1 MSTFGRN
8 LRLAL
13 RQLARNPGF
22 ATTVIITLALSIG
35 ANTAIFS
42 VVNALMLKSLPYP
55 QPDRIGTLF
64 QRTQGPQASD
74 EMRWIDGTQ
83 WERLR
88 DNVPSL
94 TSAVYAALAGGA
106 NLKAGSQIAYA
117 HAGRV
122 SARYFDVLG
131 IRPAIGRA
139 FSATED
145 APKGPKAVILSYN
158 LWHNVFASDRNL
170 IGQTIHLKGEPYTVI
185 GILPQGAATPLNA
198 DLYTALQPSREGEG
212 QGTNF
217 GVIFRL
223 NNSATWQQADG
234 EINRAW
240 AYRISQI
247 ESKNPGTKIAY
258 YTVPLQRGVTAQLR
272 PRAIGLMLSAGFIL
286 LIACANLAG
295 LTLVRMSRRLPE
307 IATRMAL
314 GASRWQI
321 QKQLWLE
328 NLVLAVLGGSA
339 GIVVGFAA
347 LRGLLSL
354 LPEGFLPVASVPL
367 DAPVLAFT
375 MTVSLLTSALFGMLP
390 ALATNRVHLRS
401 SIASRGASSGQS
413 VRLRQ
418 ALIAGEVALT
428 VVLLAGAG
436 LLIRSLIHLET
447 LPPGFNPNGVMTAK
461 ASLDDARYH
470 DPVAFRRLMSDSI
483 DAMQRIPGVESAAV
497 GLTLPY
503 ERTLNDG
510 VVLHDGPQT
519 GKSVGT
525 DVVYVTPRFFEVL
538 QMPLIRGR
546 AFTTADSPNAQPV
559 VIVNSAFARKFFPG
573 LNPVGLVISK
583 NALIVGVVS
592 DTQLSSGLNPTA
604 PIQSEE
610 TIYMPATQVAA
621 PMLFV
626 HAWFQPSWVVR
637 TTRPVEGLT
646 EQMQK
651 ALAAVDPA
659 LPFSGFYRMSDLQA
673 ESLSEQRVEVAL
685 LGTMAALA
693 LLLSAVGIF
702 ALVASLVTQR
712 TREIGIRIA
721 LGSTIRQA
729 MAHISSSGVSAAGAG
744 LLLGLMLCVIALRA
758 MRSVLYGV
766 GVFDAPSLFAV
777 IGTLGVVALLAATI
791 PALRIARIDPAVTLR
806 ED

>member
-1 MSTFGRN
+1 MSFLGQN
-8 LRLAL
+8 LRFAV
-13 RQLARNPGF
+13 RQLLRNRAF
-22 ATTVIITLALSIG
+22 TITVVITLALSIG

-42 VVNALMLKSLPYP
+42 IVNALMLKSLPYP

-64 QRTQGPQASD
+64 QREQGPGASD
-74 EMRWIDGTQ
+74 ALRWIDGTQ

-106 NLKAGSQIAYA
+106 NLQAGSQIAYV

-122 SARYFDVLG
+122 SASYFDVLG
-131 IRPAIGRA
+131 IRPAVGRV
-139 FSATED
+139 FSAVED

-158 LWHNVFASDRNL
+158 LWHTTFASDRNL

-185 GILPQGAATPLNA
+185 GILPQDATTPLNA
-198 DLYTALQPSREGEG
+198 DLYTALQPSPDGEG

-223 NNSATWQQADG
+223 NDSATWLQADA

-240 AYRISQI
+240 TYRISQI

-258 YTVPLQRGVTAQLR
+258 YTVPLQLGMTAQLR
-272 PRAIGLMLSAGFIL
+272 PRAIALMLSAGFIL

-328 NLVLAVLGGSA
+328 NLLLACFGGAA
-339 GIVVGFAA
+339 GIGVGFAA

-367 DAPVLAFT
+367 NGPVLAFT
-375 MTVSLLTSALFGMLP
+375 MAVSLLTSLLFGMLP
-390 ALATNRVHLRS
+390 ALMTSRVDLRAS
-401 SIASRGASSGQS
+401 MTSRGASASQS
-413 VRLRQ
+413 ISLRQ

-428 VVLLAGAG
+428 VVLLAGSG
-436 LLIRSLIHLET
+436 LLVRSLIHLET

-470 DPVAFRRLMSDSI
+470 DPVAFRRLMSESI
-483 DAMQRIPGVESAAV
+483 DAMQRIPGVQSAAV
-497 GLTLPY
+497 ALTLPY

-510 VVLHDGPQT
+510 VILHDGPQT

-525 DVVYVTPRFFEVL
+525 DVVYVTPRFFDVL

-546 AFTTADSPNAQPV
+546 AFTAADGPNTQPV
-559 VIVNSAFARKFFPG
+559 VIINSTFAQKFFPG
-573 LNPVGLVISK
+573 INPVGLVISK

-592 DTQLSSGLNPTA
+592 DTQLSSGLNSTA

-621 PMLFV
+621 PMLMV
-626 HAWFQPSWVVR
+626 HVWFQPSWVVR
-637 TTRPVEGLT
+637 TARPVEGLT

-659 LPFSGFYRMSDLQA
+659 LPFSGFYRMSDLQVA
-673 ESLSEQRVEVAL
+673 ALSEQRVEVAL
-685 LGTMAALA
+685 LSTMAGLA

-702 ALVASLVTQR
+702 ALVANLVTQR

-721 LGSTIRQA
+721 LGATIRQA
-729 MAHISSSGVSAAGAG
+729 MADVSGSGVRASAIG
-744 LLLGLMLCVIALRA
+744 LVLGLVLCVGSLRA
-758 MRSVLYGV
+758 MRSILYGV
-766 GVFDAPSLFAV
+766 GAFDLPSILAV
-777 IGTLGVVALLAATI
+777 VGMLAAVTLSAATI
-791 PALRIARIDPAVTLR
+791 PALKIARIDPATTLR
-806 ED
+806 EE